1 MLLLKARRLVERVRR
16 LLRLTLNVVLLGG
29 RRLVQLERVRV
40 LFLTPLNRLR
50 LSLTS
55 NIALPRHRRQAS
67 FRPDILLE
75 PRQRPQ
81 QRVLTQRLL
90 LLRFLLRFLLRLLL
104 RLLLQLFLE
113 LLLQLLLFGR
123 LRLDWLHWVP
133 VVVLR
138 GSLARRSRALTLPF
152 QVTLQHVNQNRSRL
166 FLAYFQVLLQLF
178 SPLALLLRLQARLAV
193 KHA

>member
-1 MLLLKARRLVERVRR
+1 MLLLKARRLVERVIR
-16 LLRLTLNVVLLGG
+16 LLRLTLNVVLLGR

-67 FRPDILLE
+67 FRPDVLLE

-81 QRVLTQRLL
+81 QRVLAQRLL
-90 LLRFLLRFLLRLLL
+90 FLRFLLRLLL
-104 RLLLQLFLE
+104 RSLLRLLLRFLLQLFLE
-113 LLLQLLLFGR
+113 LLFQLLLFGR
-123 LRLDWLHWVP
+123 LRLDWLHGVP

-138 GSLARRSRALTLPF
+138 RSLARRSRALTLPF
-152 QVTLQHVNQNRSRL
+152 QVTL
-166 FLAYFQVLLQLF
+166 
-178 SPLALLLRLQARLAV
+178 
-193 KHA
+193 